1 MKDKD
6 PCWKNYQMV
15 GMKTK
20 NGKKVPNCV
29 PVEEDGGMSVGGGA
43 VAGLGSPASP
53 ANQREPGVPPRLFI
67 RRKKFAGNEVF
78 EVNSDMYAKCLRGK
92 KKYAPYESYVGNDD
106 VGHAIR
112 EYANQ
117 NKGKAIIVQDE
128 TTGMMTY
135 LRYGNRR

>member
-1 MKDKD
+1 MK
-6 PCWKNYQMV
+6 Y
-15 GMKTK
+15 K
-20 NGKKVPNCV
+20 NGKKVSNCV

-53 ANQREPGVPPRLFI
+53 TNQREPGVPPRLFI

-117 NKGKAIIVQDE
+117 NRGKAIIVQDE

>member
-29 PVEEDGGMSVGGGA
+29 PVEEDAVSVGGGNI
-43 VAGLGSPASP
+43 AGLGSPASP
-53 ANQREPGVPPRLFI
+53 ANQREPGAPPRTMI
-67 RRKKFAGNEVF
+67 KRSKFAGNHVF
-78 EVNSDMYAKCLRGK
+78 EVNSEMYTKCLQGK
-92 KKYAPYESYVGNDD
+92 RKYARYESYVGDD
-106 VGHAIR
+106 EVGQAIR
-112 EYANQ
+112 EFANQ
-117 NKGKAIIVQDE
+117 NRGKAIIVQDE